1 MKKHIIAAALPLV
14 AALPLSVVGAAAPT
28 AKIIKASAAAIALKL
43 GPMPL
48 ARTVILEAAAD
59 RYGERARL
67 KRCALPR
74 HAN

>member
-1 MKKHIIAAALPLV
+1 MKQHIIAAALSLV
-14 AALPLSVVGAAAPT
+14 AALPLSVGAAAPT